1 MNSVIKI
8 SNLIDENIL
17 IKIYDSTVSKV
28 SIDIFNDVD
37 NVVNLKVMI
46 PTYDQMEQLIVKQL
60 KSYSFYG
67 IN

>member
-17 IKIYDSTVSKV
+17 IEIYDSTFSKV
-28 SIDIFNDVD
+28 GIDIFNDVD

-46 PTYDQMEQLIVKQL
+46 PTYDQIEQITSERL
-60 KSYSFYG
+60 KSYSFYVYK
-67 IN
+67 